1 MIGMYAIIAVALIA
15 GGVALGIVIVVT
27 MGIRQEEKVG
37 TLTVDSP
44 SRVAT
49 GGRALMAATSRR
61 PGISCQVRAQR
72 ENLTDAA

>member
-1 MIGMYAIIAVALIA
+1 MIGMYAIIAVGLIA

-27 MGIRQEEKVG
+27 MGIRQEEKAG

-44 SRVAT
+44 GRVAS

-61 PGISCQVRAQR
+61 PGISYQIKAQR
-72 ENLTDAA
+72 ENLADAA

>member
-15 GGVALGIVIVVT
+15 GGVALGIVIVITV
-27 MGIRQEEKVG
+27 GIRQEEKVG

-61 PGISCQVRAQR
+61 PGISYQVKAQR
-72 ENLTDAA
+72 ENLADAA